1 MNYHCPTCARKSNVR
16 VKCRLEAE
24 IKAKKEAEQRAI
36 AKLEKDR
43 EERGQADELAGAMH
57 EFFTQ
62 FYEDCIITNDFR
74 PAIGPLASSFSELPF
89 PSPDSITVTTEFG
102 VMEEPA
108 NVTTVSAAG
117 PSPFHHTY
125 DHSDE
130 EENNVEM
137 TEDLNNDLEQ
147 AHENAEESP
156 VQTSADTTVS
166 QSPVEVE
173 NDHEQNDEHHE
184 EVGEMVVLDAEDFDA
199 DVENAFIEEFI
210 GVLHADGIAT
220 PTTVDLD

>member
-1 MNYHCPTCARKSNVR
+1 MR

-62 FYEDCIITNDFR
+62 FYEECIITNDFR
-74 PAIGPLASSFSELPF
+74 PADGSLTASMSELPF

-117 PSPFHHTY
+117 PSPFHHSY

-137 TEDLNNDLEQ
+137 TEDLNNDLGQSHGNSENSSAPPNTDETTTVQQPLAVEPEAEQEQSNEQ
-147 AHENAEESP
+147 ADDDADESTN
-156 VQTSADTTVS
+156 VDADDS
-166 QSPVEVE
+166 
-173 NDHEQNDEHHE
+173 
-184 EVGEMVVLDAEDFDA
+184 DA
-199 DVENAFIEEFI
+199 DVETAFIEEFI
-210 GVLHADGIAT
+210 VLHADGMST
-220 PTTVDLD
+220 PTTTDMD